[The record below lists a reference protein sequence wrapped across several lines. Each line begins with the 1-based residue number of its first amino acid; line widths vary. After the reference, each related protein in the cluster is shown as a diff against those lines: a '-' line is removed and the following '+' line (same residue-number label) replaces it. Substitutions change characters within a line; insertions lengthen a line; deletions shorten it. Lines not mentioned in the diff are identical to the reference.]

1 MPHVPAGSLN
11 MISNAIEERAVEL
24 LGSAAPVSKPVRKE
38 NPMSFREGNIFVAL
52 KVIYEFDRY
61 TRSYYDPLPKIVFM
75 VDGKYVRI
83 PVDSE
88 LIKGLGEFLVKL
100 GMVLEDVEIPQKEVD
115 IDDVRRKLRRFREVV

>member
-1 MPHVPAGSLN
+1 MPHVAAGSLN

-38 NPMSFREGNIFVAL
+38 NLMSFREGNIFVAL
-52 KVIYEFDRY
+52 KVMSEFDRY
-61 TRSYYDPLPKIVFM
+61 TRSYSDPLPKIVFM